1 MSLLRYG
8 EQYVDNLAG
17 CQLLCMARAECAG
30 FELRWAPRAHVSLGA
45 GWYPQKGIRRKCS
58 AKGTP

>member
-1 MSLLRYG
+1 MAIIPKTLNPEPSTPKPFDRGVLKPLRYG

-30 FELRWAPRAHVSLGA
+30 FELRRELVG
-45 GWYPQKGIRRKCS
+45 
-58 AKGTP
+58 